1 MSSNASAI
9 AVSARTLHQWLEQQR
24 PLVVLDARARL
35 MDADA
40 GEALWRESHVPGAF
54 HADMNR
60 DLSASPSD
68 QGGRHPLPE
77 KTAFA
82 ARLRAWGI
90 TPEKA
95 VVVYDDTGGQIAA
108 ARAWW
113 MLKWAGHPSVHILD
127 GGWQA
132 WQAAG
137 LPVDSGGFGQ
147 PPVSRWQPTF
157 DDTLLASADEVAQ
170 GNAVVLDA
178 RAGERYRGEVEPLDP
193 VAGHIPGA
201 RNVPGPSLLADD
213 LSFLPGDRLRQRL
226 PEADEV
232 IAYCG
237 SGVSAC
243 QLILGYALAGRPLPR
258 LYPGSWS
265 AWSRDPDRP
274 VATGEE

>member
-1 MSSNASAI
+1 MSANASPVAL
-9 AVSARTLHQWLEQQR
+9 SARTLHQWQQQQR

-35 MDADA
+35 MDAAA
-40 GEALWRESHVPGAF
+40 GEALWREGHVPGAF
-54 HADMNR
+54 HADMGR
-60 DLSASPSD
+60 DLSAPPSD
-68 QGGRHPLPE
+68 QGGRHPLPD
-77 KTAFA
+77 KADFA

-90 TPEKA
+90 SPEQA

-113 MLKWAGHPSVHILD
+113 MLNWAGHPAAHVLD

-132 WQAAG
+132 WLAAG
-137 LPVDSGGFGQ
+137 LPTE
-147 PPVSRWQPTF
+147 SRAPATTASHWQPAF
-157 DDTLLASADEVAQ
+157 NDALIASADDVAQ
-170 GNAVVLDA
+170 GRALLLDA
-178 RAGERYRGEVEPLDP
+178 RAGERYRGESEPLDP

-201 RNVPGPSLLADD
+201 RNLPGPSLLSGD
-213 LSFLPGDRLRQRL
+213 LCFQPSAALQSMLPD
-226 PEADEV
+226 ADEV

-265 AWSRDPDRP
+265 AWSRDPSRP
-274 VATGEE
+274 VATGEK